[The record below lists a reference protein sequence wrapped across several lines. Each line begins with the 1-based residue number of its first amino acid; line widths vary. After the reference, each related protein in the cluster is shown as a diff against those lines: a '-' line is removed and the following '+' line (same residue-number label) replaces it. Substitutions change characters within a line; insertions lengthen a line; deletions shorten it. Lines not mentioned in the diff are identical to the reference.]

1 MPSSSPNRA
10 ADPVA
15 LLLRAY
21 ALGAFPMARS
31 RHEEKVEFFTVDRRS
46 IIPLDAAPNTPGGMH
61 IPASLARRVR
71 SRRFIITADRAFSAV
86 IRACAEPRPPA
97 AGRTDPAAAQPARE
111 DGQPTREGG
120 QPAGEDGHGRG
131 EDEHADDTWING
143 WIIDAYTALHH
154 AGHAHSIEAWLPEE
168 PAADSTRDHA
178 EPARLRLVGG
188 LYGVRLG
195 AAFFGE
201 SMFSRPAIGGTD
213 ASKVCLV
220 HLVAHLRAG
229 GFALLDTQFSNPHIA
244 RFGPVDLPRARYMQR
259 LAEALALSV
268 PWRNLDPEAAP
279 AMLGAPSAS

>member
-86 IRACAEPRPPA
+86 IRACAEPRV
-97 AGRTDPAAAQPARE
+97 PAAAEHARAA
-111 DGQPTREGG
+111 D
-120 QPAGEDGHGRG
+120 
-131 EDEHADDTWING
+131 HADDTWING

-244 RFGPVDLPRARYMQR
+244 RFGPIDLPRSRYMQR

-279 AMLGAPSAS
+279 AMLGAPSAT